1 MTPECMDTYSS
12 ADTKHAHKGGYTR
25 ARTHAHALTAA
36 GHTTTRCRHVCAHQ
50 PHRVVA
56 RVSRRSDGLWG
67 CPPPALHL
75 QPRSEHLRQPLGL
88 WTEPF
93 CSEAPRATARVWYA
107 RPVCPQG
114 QASKCSLCSLARR
127 EPCLAPAACPR
138 GSRKASVCSAD
149 PAGLWESLWVFSQ
162 SPGPRF
168 SMNNSCCAFT
178 S

>member
-1 MTPECMDTYSS
+1 MRGHVQLCGHKACTQRRVHTRAHTHPCPPCRGAPDHT
-12 ADTKHAHKGGYTR
+12 ADTCV
-25 ARTHAHALTAA
+25 
-36 GHTTTRCRHVCAHQ
+36 HTSPTGWSRMSRCW
-50 PHRVVA
+50 PD
-56 RVSRRSDGLWG
+56 SLWG
-67 CPPPALHL
+67 CSPPALHL
-75 QPRSEHLRQPLGL
+75 QPRSEHLQQPLGL
-88 WTEPF
+88 RTEPF

-107 RPVCPQG
+107 RPVCPQR
-114 QASKCSLCSLARR
+114 QASKCSLCSLAQR

-162 SPGPRF
+162 SPGPQF